1 MQAAKASVLLGVA
14 PKGGFIRG
22 VKGVLAFAMS
32 PLDAGMVKQALEQR
46 SRIAI
51 SRLKALRLARNLLD
65 TTHTPH
71 ALQQVSVLWGSVP
84 AVGLLV
90 HSRVF

>member
-1 MQAAKASVLLGVA
+1 M
-14 PKGGFIRG
+14 
-22 VKGVLAFAMS
+22 
-32 PLDAGMVKQALEQR
+32 KQALEQR